1 MIVMS
6 KGTTEGNR
14 LPRHATG
21 REATER
27 PETDGERMTLNEYIR
42 AREKELQDQ
51 EEQKSKA
58 TTVQQREAITRDQM
72 ETLFKLSHAD
82 AVRYIRTA
90 VPLSADHADEEAND
104 YWGDRHDELLEDLFY
119 MPTEARELNDS
130 EWQEDVLEFNDSNV
144 FEIEQEAQDLIARID
159 SLDTRMW
166 DLNRGRK
173 VHEFPEDLK
182 KQGTRYYE

>member
-1 MIVMS
+1 
-6 KGTTEGNR
+6 
-14 LPRHATG
+14 
-21 REATER
+21 
-27 PETDGERMTLNEYIR
+27 MTLNEYIR
-42 AREKELQDQ
+42 AREKELQELD
-51 EEQKSKA
+51 EQMSNA
-58 TTVQQREAITRDQM
+58 TTMQQVDAIKRNQM

-104 YWGDRHDELLEDLFY
+104 YWGDRHDDILEELFW

-130 EWQEDVLEFNDSNV
+130 EWREDVLEFNDSNV

-166 DLNRGRK
+166 DLNRT
-173 VHEFPEDLK
+173 VYEFPEDLK